1 MSTTHFLRVK
11 LEPVVRVICAIIHYI
26 YNYKLNRYIG
36 LFISYLYTFWV
47 IPNFRKVGIG
57 TIFYRPIKL
66 IGGKHITIGNYTV
79 FGKHCVICAWDKYN
93 DIILHPNI
101 EIGNG
106 CDFGEYNHITCINK
120 VSIGHNVL
128 TGRWVTISDNSH
140 GISIKEMMKIPP
152 TQRPIYSKGPIII
165 GNNVWIGD
173 KATILPNISIGNGAI
188 IAANS
193 VVTKNVPEYC
203 VVAGNPAKIIK
214 QNND

>member
-93 DIILHPNI
+93 DIILRPNI

-106 CDFGEYNHITCINK
+106 CDFGEYNHITCIN
-120 VSIGHNVL
+120 
-128 TGRWVTISDNSH
+128 
-140 GISIKEMMKIPP
+140 
-152 TQRPIYSKGPIII
+152 
-165 GNNVWIGD
+165 
-173 KATILPNISIGNGAI
+173 
-188 IAANS
+188 
-193 VVTKNVPEYC
+193 
-203 VVAGNPAKIIK
+203 
-214 QNND
+214 